1 MLNDITNQKL
11 VIDSSLPTSSIT
23 SNKKSCSQK
32 KTRNKNILFKKS
44 KFNSKFRL
52 TRNNNKI
59 EFSLIGQQARTL
71 KALIEC
77 KNQGIT
83 SLSIS
88 SWALRLSAYIH
99 ILRTKHFLNISTI
112 SEPHEG
118 GMHGR
123 YFLHDDISIINEEK

>member
-23 SNKKSCSQK
+23 SKNDSCPQK

-52 TRNNNKI
+52 IRNNNKI

-71 KALIEC
+71 KALIEY

-112 SEPHEG
+112 SEPLEG

-123 YFLHDDISIINEEK
+123 YFLDDDVSIINEEK